1 MTYFI
6 ETKNLILRDFKDTD
20 VANIYKLDSNEEVH
34 KYLGKTH

>member
-20 VANIYKLDSNEEVH
+20 VANIYKLDSN
-34 KYLGKTH
+34 